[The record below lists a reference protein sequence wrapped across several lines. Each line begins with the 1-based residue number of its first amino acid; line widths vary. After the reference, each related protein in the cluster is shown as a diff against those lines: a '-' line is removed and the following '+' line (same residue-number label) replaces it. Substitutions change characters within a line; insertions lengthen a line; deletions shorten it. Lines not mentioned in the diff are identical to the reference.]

1 MRKAIKK
8 PNLRLYISGLLP
20 LFFLA
25 HFGHHVVGAM
35 LRPLMPMIRTEFGLS
50 YTRAGVLMSAF
61 SISGGISQLP
71 SGWLA
76 DRFGPR
82 LMVLLSV
89 TGVAIAGLLI
99 GLSHSYVA
107 LVVFLVLAALLG
119 GGYHPASAAAISS
132 IIPPEHRGRAL
143 GVHSTSGISAF
154 WVIPLIIAPIAVAW
168 GWRGSYLTLTI
179 PTIILGILL
188 YILIGKRTQTHIN
201 KSQEVDSKV
210 NATSAQIYWRQ
221 LAPFI
226 IMSVTAGTILQSAAS
241 YLSLYA
247 VDNLGIAET
256 EAAMLMAITPAVS
269 LFAAPLGGYFSD
281 RFGSIPVLLAVS
293 FSSIP
298 LIYLLGL
305 TPNVAVLA
313 VLMFAIGITS
323 SSRMPTSESYIT
335 GNTPIRRRATVLGLY
350 YFASTE
356 VSGLLTPVMGILI
369 DRWGFYSSFTA
380 ASAVMGVIVGI
391 CSVFMWRHR
400 T

>member
-1 MRKAIKK
+1 
-8 PNLRLYISGLLP
+8 
-20 LFFLA
+20 
-25 HFGHHVVGAM
+25 M
-35 LRPLMPMIRTEFGLS
+35 LRPLMPMIRTDFGLS

-61 SISGGISQLP
+61 SIAGGISQLP

-82 LMVLLSV
+82 LMVLLSI
-89 TGVAIAGLLI
+89 TGVAIAGFLI

-119 GGYHPASAAAISS
+119 GGYHPASGAAISS
-132 IIPPEHRGRAL
+132 IVPPEYRGRAL
-143 GVHSTSGISAF
+143 GVHSTCGISAF
-154 WVIPLIIAPIAVAW
+154 WVIPLLVAPIAVAW

-188 YILIGKRTQTHIN
+188 YILIGRRTQTHIS

-210 NATSAQIYWRQ
+210 NATSAQIHWRQ

-226 IMSVTAGTILQSAAS
+226 IISITAGTIIQSASS

-247 VDNLGIAET
+247 VDNLGVTEA

-281 RFGSIPVLLAVS
+281 RFGSIPVLLLVS
-293 FSSIP
+293 FFSTP
-298 LIYLLGL
+298 LVYLLGL
-305 TPNVAVLA
+305 ATNVAALA
-313 VLMFAIGITS
+313 VLMFAIGIAS
-323 SSRMPTSESYIT
+323 SARMPTSESYIT
-335 GNTPIRRRATVLGLY
+335 GNTPMRRRATVLGVY

-356 VSGLLTPVMGILI
+356 VSGLLTPVMGVLI
-369 DRWGFYSSFTA
+369 DRWGFYSSFTV
-380 ASAVMGVIVGI
+380 ASAVMGVVVVI
-391 CSVFMWRHR
+391 CSFFLWRNR